1 MDQPYIIPIA
11 KNQQLLNERLMICRR
26 EFSLLRPQIASL
38 IVHKRIQ
45 IEDMNLNSE
54 MNRSYEDFSLA
65 MQRDATFKICGP

>member
-1 MDQPYIIPIA
+1 MGQPYIIPIA

-26 EFSLLRPQIASL
+26 EFSLLRPQIAYL